1 MVLVVQENKGEKE
14 MDFNVLSADCLRFV
28 MEGFSKKYNNFT
40 DTLNEYTA
48 VESFKISDNVFEN
61 NPEFSEECHYLMR
74 LVAQYHVECAFRAMK
89 IDMLDPNV
97 AGEKGTPYR
106 FVKMYCGNDLEDDS
120 ELLSGRWTKKPRIAS
135 FPNESKQAFPIT
147 KRVDVVSVCSHH
159 TAPFSTMFRPDSY
172 AIISYIPEDKILGI
186 SKLQRIV
193 DWVSRRGH
201 LQEGLTQ
208 MIYDEVCAAADTKNV
223 YVKLCN
229 IVHTCELLR
238 GAQANDGSFTSEYY
252 GGAFDDSE
260 KRKEVQNSVR

>member
-1 MVLVVQENKGEKE
+1 MFKITTKE
-14 MDFNVLSADCLRFV
+14 CLDWVKPRFEQKYDYVDFDKII
-28 MEGFSKKYNNFT
+28 KKYESLT
-40 DTLNEYTA
+40 D
-48 VESFKISDNVFEN
+48 FKISENVFEKN
-61 NPEFSEECHYLMR
+61 NDYDDELHHLMK
-74 LVAQYHVECAFRAMK
+74 LISQYHMECVFRAMK
-89 IDMLDPNV
+89 IDMQDENV

-106 FVKMYCGNDLEDDS
+106 FIKMYCGADLEDDT

-135 FPNESKQAFPIT
+135 FPNESKQKFPIT

-172 AIISYIPEDKILGI
+172 AIVSYIPEDKILGI

-208 MIYDEVCAAADTKNV
+208 MIYEEVCKAAETNNV

-229 IVHTCELLR
+229 IVHTCESLR
-238 GAQANDGSFTSEYY
+238 GSQAKDGSFTSEYY
-252 GGAFDDSE
+252 GGEFNNLDY
-260 KRKEVQNSVR
+260 RKEAQNSVK